1 MLASSAMAK
10 ALWVSWL
17 LADGTKSVVNAEV
30 GVHAHGREATTRGL
44 RLPEDCGAKILHLC
58 YQKAPEL
65 AHTNLPLEQSPA
77 RKLRSQCH
85 HSNRI
90 TPTE

>member
-30 GVHAHGREATTRGL
+30 GVHTVGEATTRGL

-65 AHTNLPLEQSPA
+65 A
-77 RKLRSQCH
+77 
-85 HSNRI
+85 
-90 TPTE
+90 